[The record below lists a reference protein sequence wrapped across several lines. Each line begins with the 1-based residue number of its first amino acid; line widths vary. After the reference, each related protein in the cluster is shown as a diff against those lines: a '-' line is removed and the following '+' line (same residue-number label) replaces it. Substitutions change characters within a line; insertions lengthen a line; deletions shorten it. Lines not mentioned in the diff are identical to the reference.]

1 MEELTL
7 TVAPP
12 GADASTDAPI
22 NALAPPVAPPVAPP
36 LVRQAGFNRNE
47 SDVSLLYRSNN
58 TCRVVI
64 DSSGMFQCYCFSDN
78 CILYQET
85 HIGTG
90 ATITNTQN
98 GS

>member
-7 TVAPP
+7 TVAPT

-36 LVRQAGFNRNE
+36 LVRQPGFNRNE

-58 TCRVVI
+58 TYRVYI
-64 DSSGMFQCYCFSDN
+64 DSSGMF
-78 CILYQET
+78 
-85 HIGTG
+85 
-90 ATITNTQN
+90 
-98 GS
+98 

>member
-7 TVAPP
+7 TVAPT
-12 GADASTDAPI
+12 GTDASTDTSTDTPI
-22 NALAPPVAPPVAPP
+22 NALASPVAPPV
-36 LVRQAGFNRNE
+36 VRQPGFNRNE

-58 TCRVVI
+58 TCRVYI
-64 DSSGMFQCYCFSDN
+64 DSSGMFRCYCFSDN
-78 CILYQET
+78 CMLVET
-85 HIGTG
+85 RIGTG